1 MSFVRRVVGSLPK
14 SVQRP
19 LVRRGFIKNSAG
31 STAIEFGMVIIPFLG
46 LLGAV
51 FETGFVQF
59 KQAQI
64 QVATEV
70 ASRAVLTNSIT
81 ASMTYKD
88 FIENYVCTWQKTG
101 TSKPNT
107 LSRMFDCSKVM
118 IDIATPGQWGSANT
132 ANDFY
137 TSYSSGKTFAPP
149 SGGTIAIIRV
159 AYPMG
164 VIMNI
169 ITGSALSTMSALHAG
184 QVQYNG
190 GWTHMLMG
198 VSAFRVEPQ

>member
-1 MSFVRRVVGSLPK
+1 MSFVRRIAGFLSGRVK
-14 SVQRP
+14 RP
-19 LVRRGFIKNSAG
+19 RIRRGFIENRAG
-31 STAIEFGMVIIPFLG
+31 TTAIEFGMIAIPFLG

-59 KQAQI
+59 KQAQL

-70 ASRAVLTNSIT
+70 ASRAVLTNNVGSSI
-81 ASMTYKD
+81 TYKD
-88 FIENYVCTWQKTG
+88 FIEKYVCTWKKSG
-101 TSKPNT
+101 KVEPGT

-118 IDIATPGQWGSANT
+118 IDIATPAQWANANT

-137 TSYSSGKTFAPP
+137 STYDAGKNFVPP
-149 SGGTIAIIRV
+149 PGGTIAIIRV

-169 ITGSALSTMSALHAG
+169 LTGSALSTISVMREG
-184 QVQYNG
+184 QTQYKG
-190 GWTHMLMG
+190 AWTHMLLG